1 MANPAQKYS
10 QALFS
15 IVSENGQLEEVRAD
29 FDEVVKSVGNTPGF
43 ITFMNNPRISRE
55 SRRQAVA
62 KAFGNAAQPLKNM
75 LLILS
80 DRNRFNEIEAVH
92 AHFIQNYNAHYNQ
105 ENVVIESVY
114 PLSDEEIESIGKVF
128 IKKTGLSKL
137 LIENR
142 VNESLIGGIRVFV
155 GTKVYDGS
163 VTAQLSDLKN
173 RFRERTNS

>member
-1 MANPAQKYS
+1 MANSAQKYS

-15 IVSENGQLEEVRAD
+15 IVSENGQLEKVRTD
-29 FDEVVKSVGNTPGF
+29 FDEVVKSVRKTPGF

-55 SRRQAVA
+55 DRRQAVA
-62 KAFGNAAQPLKNM
+62 KAFGNASEPLRNM

-92 AHFIQNYNAHYNQ
+92 SHFIQNYNAHYNQ

-142 VNESLIGGIRVFV
+142 VNESLIGGIRVFI

-163 VTAQLSDLKN
+163 VNAQLSDLKN

>member
-1 MANPAQKYS
+1 MANSAQKYS

-15 IVSENGQLEEVRAD
+15 TVKEAGRLDEVRAD
-29 FDEVVKSVGNTPGF
+29 FDEVVKAVQDTPAF
-43 ITFMNNPRISRE
+43 LTFMNNPKVPRD
-55 SRRQAVA
+55 SRREAVA
-62 KAFGNAAQPLKNM
+62 KTFEDASEPLRNM

-80 DRNRFNEIEAVH
+80 DRNRFSEIEAIH
-92 AHFIQNYNAHYNQ
+92 DHFIQNYNAHYNQ

-114 PLSDEEIESIGKVF
+114 PLSEEEIEGIGKVF

-142 VNESLIGGIRVFV
+142 VNEELIGGIRVFI

-163 VTAQLSDLKN
+163 LNTQLSDLKN
-173 RFRERTNS
+173 RFRESTNS